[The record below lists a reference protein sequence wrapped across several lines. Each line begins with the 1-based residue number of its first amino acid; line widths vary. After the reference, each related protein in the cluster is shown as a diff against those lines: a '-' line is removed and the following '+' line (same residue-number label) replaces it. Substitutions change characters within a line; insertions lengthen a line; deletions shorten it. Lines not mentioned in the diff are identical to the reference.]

1 MYVWERLE
9 NWKNYVPA
17 ARALAN
23 VIKWYTEPM
32 QQRTRAASKYCRFY
46 IESITS
52 CPGSTDSDLLLILSH
67 GILFSLIFGLS
78 CLTAVEKQS
87 VQARALE
94 PMKIKGFFCKTTIA
108 DERN

>member
-1 MYVWERLE
+1 MQ
-9 NWKNYVPA
+9 
-17 ARALAN
+17 AN
-23 VIKWYTEPM
+23 IVDFTLSQY
-32 QQRTRAASKYCRFY
+32 S
-46 IESITS
+46 S

-94 PMKIKGFFCKTTIA
+94 PMKIKGFFAKRHSPMRET
-108 DERN
+108 DW